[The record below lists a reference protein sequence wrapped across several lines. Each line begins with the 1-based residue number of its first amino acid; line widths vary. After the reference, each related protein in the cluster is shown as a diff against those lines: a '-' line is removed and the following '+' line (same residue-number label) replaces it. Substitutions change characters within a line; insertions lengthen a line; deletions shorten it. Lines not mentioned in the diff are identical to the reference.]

1 MAFQSFFFVENTKIL
16 QLSSCKIGMNPLW
29 TLFSSKA
36 KTNKG
41 FAMIS
46 PDMSLNTETVVLIY
60 NNYTGHLR
68 YLYVGAALP
77 WKKNRNQSKQTSTNT
92 GHSAFLTLE
101 PANIVFSSFVPF
113 PIPTTAKTE
122 RNYTSKPALQFIMVL
137 NKGEKLMFKKKIKSK
152 GEDK

>member
-122 RNYTSKPALQFIMVL
+122 REITLL
-137 NKGEKLMFKKKIKSK
+137 NQLCNS
-152 GEDK
+152 